1 MCMNIHQ
8 HLYDAIFFSP
18 HLDDAVLSAG
28 AHIASLT
35 AQRKRVLVATVF
47 TQAGSVHLSGDA
59 QVFLEK
65 SGGRTAPELFADRK
79 QEDMDALRI
88 LGADYVHLDY
98 VDALFRTKENA
109 QTAPSSSRQL
119 YPTLDAVFSAQIHP
133 HDQQLLAQLGDECA
147 RLHQCLKKGGT
158 FFAALGI
165 GGHID
170 HVLCY
175 MAVQHIPTRDLVFW
189 EDVPYRIEHQKVL
202 KRAHHIGKEKLLPRN
217 VMSYTMT
224 PNAAKKKHLATRAY
238 VSQIAAIDATGLST
252 AQLYMERYFH
262 AT

>member
-47 TQAGSVHLSGDA
+47 TQAGSAHLPGDA

-65 SGGRTAPELFADRK
+65 SGGGTARELFTDRK
-79 QEDMDALRI
+79 QEDSDALGI

-98 VDALFRTKENA
+98 IDALFRTKKDA
-109 QTAPSSSRQL
+109 QTAPSSPRQL
-119 YPTLDAVFSAQIHP
+119 YPTFDAVFSAQINP
-133 HDQQLLAQLGDECA
+133 HDQQLLAQLGDECT
-147 RLHQCLKKGGT
+147 RLHQCLMKGGT
-158 FFAALGI
+158 FFAPLGI

-175 MAVQHIPTRDLVFW
+175 LAAQQIPPRDLVFW
-189 EDVPYRIEHQKVL
+189 EDVPYRIEHHKVL

-217 VMSYTMT
+217 VISYTMT
-224 PNAAKKKHLATRAY
+224 ASAAKKKHLATRAY
-238 VSQIAAIDATGLST
+238 VSQIAALNATGLST
-252 AQLYMERYFH
+252 AQLYMERYFN
-262 AT
+262 AN